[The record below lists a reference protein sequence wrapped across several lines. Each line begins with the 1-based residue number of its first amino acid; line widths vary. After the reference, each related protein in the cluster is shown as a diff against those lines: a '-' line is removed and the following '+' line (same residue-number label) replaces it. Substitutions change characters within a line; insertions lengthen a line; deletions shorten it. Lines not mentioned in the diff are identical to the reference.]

1 MIAARPLG
9 RWAWLVAG
17 AAAAAVTVLLLTL
30 GSRHAPEQPPCRS
43 SLIPAYVAPA
53 ALEELASS
61 PGRERL
67 VVVNPA
73 SGPGAAAD
81 PAFRD
86 AVGKARRSGSRVLGY
101 VPTGY
106 GTRPAADVER
116 DIDRYRSWY
125 GVDGIFLD
133 ESAAN
138 RTSLAFYRE
147 LSRHVR
153 SVRGQLVV
161 MNPGM
166 VPVRDFFALADVIVT
181 YEGPVSA
188 YAAALRDTPAWVQE
202 LPRGHIAHLIYGAS
216 REQALQAVGLRAH
229 ARYVY
234 ATAGSP
240 PHPWSLPDYLGD
252 EEAAL
257 GTCP

>member
-1 MIAARPLG
+1 MIAAGPLG

-17 AAAAAVTVLLLTL
+17 GAAAAVAVLLLPL
-30 GSRHAPEQPPCRS
+30 GSRHARERPPCRS
-43 SLIPAYVAPA
+43 SLIPAYVAPD
-53 ALEELASS
+53 ALEELAAS
-61 PGRERL
+61 PGRGRL
-67 VVVNPA
+67 VVVNPS
-73 SGPGAAAD
+73 SGPGTQPD

-86 AVGKARRSGSRVLGY
+86 AVGTARRSGSRVLGY

-106 GTRPAADVER
+106 GTRPVAEVER
-116 DIDRYRSWY
+116 DVDRYRSWY

-133 ESAAN
+133 ETAAN
-138 RTSLAFYRE
+138 GTSLAYYRE

-153 SVRGQLVV
+153 SVRGHLVV

-166 VPVRDFFALADVIVT
+166 VPVRDLFALADVIVT
-181 YEGPVSA
+181 FEGPVSA

-202 LPRGHIAHLIYGAS
+202 LPRGRIAHLIYGAS

-257 GTCP
+257 RTCP